1 MGILIGQAFT
11 DLTGES
17 FGHVY
22 LLCNAS
28 SSAVGFNLPAP
39 VMHLQWHLV
48 FDTVADL
55 AFDDAS
61 PVVDSYLVQ
70 PHAMVM
76 ITDGIAERRSSHREL
91 GVNNGA

>member
-28 SSAVGFNLPAP
+28 SSMVEFSLPVP

-48 FDTVADL
+48 FDTAADSP
-55 AFDDAS
+55 FDDAS

-76 ITDGIAERRSSHREL
+76 LTDGIAERGSAHREL
-91 GVNNGA
+91 GVNNGG